1 MATRILIV
9 EDEYHA
15 QKYLSNLLKNV
26 IPNVQILDML
36 DSVEDTID
44 WFNTN
49 AAPDLIFMDIQLADG
64 LSFNI
69 FKKVEI
75 EAPVIFT
82 TAFDQYTLQAFKVNS
97 LDYLLKPIDPEEL
110 EKALCQYDKYY
121 QNKNKT
127 VDNSIIEQLLGTLTK
142 KEYKER
148 FLVKIGQ
155 QLTYLKVAEIAYFYS
170 NEGLI
175 FACQQNGKRHNLDY
189 TLDQLADVLNPADF
203 FRINRK
209 IITNLNSIKKIHT
222 YFNSRLKLELVPA
235 ISLETIVSRDRVSDF
250 KKWLDK

>member
-1 MATRILIV
+1 MKVLII
-9 EDEYHA
+9 EDEKPA
-15 QKYLSNLLKNV
+15 AKRLTKM
-26 IPNVQILDML
+26 VQQYRADCEILDVL
-36 DSVEDTID
+36 DSVEVAVEWLETYKK
-44 WFNTN
+44 
-49 AAPDLIFMDIQLADG
+49 PDLIFMDVQLADG
-64 LSFNI
+64 VSFEI
-69 FKKVEI
+69 FGQTEVTSPI
-75 EAPVIFT
+75 IFT
-82 TAFDQYTLQAFKVNS
+82 TAYDEYALQAFKVNS

-110 EKALCQYDKYY
+110 EKALCQYDKYH

-127 VDNSIIEQLLGTLTK
+127 VDNAIIEQLLGTLTQ

-189 TLDQLADVLNPADF
+189 TLDQLAEVLNPVDF

-222 YFNSRLKLELVPA
+222 YFNSRLKLELEPA
-235 ISLETIVSRDRVSDF
+235 TSLETIVSRDRVSDF